1 MPTLSSVLA
10 LARGPRVRDTAL
22 AHHSGLRH
30 QEVVEGCVCV
40 YVYVYVYVKG
50 NHPPHP
56 RVALQHSSIHNDR
69 ELMTQHSASQHQAL
83 PKAQSNI

>member
-40 YVYVYVYVKG
+40 YVYVMG
-50 NHPPHP
+50 NRLPHP

-83 PKAQSNI
+83 PKAQRNI